1 LTEAGLKES
10 AMSIQGQTQGQAR
23 APVLVSARTDD
34 LPAKHKFSY
43 WNEVICRTV
52 VDLDCRPIAQPHFEA
67 SISGFDAPG
76 LGVYHIHTQPHLV
89 YREAAEIS
97 RLDSDALVINFVT
110 AGSLYSEQ
118 DGRAVLLQAG
128 DGAISDAARPYFL
141 RFDDPLGCVS
151 VKVNKSELRQRVA
164 GIERITAQSL
174 AQGSTLNPLVFGY
187 MGNLLRHVPTME
199 GTAALRAVDI
209 FKELL
214 AASLSEMLRGSPVPM
229 SEYRAVSLLRVKA
242 FVDRH
247 LGNPELNPAFIAQGL
262 KLSTR
267 YINRLFEAEKSS
279 LVRHIWQRRLE
290 RCAATLRDGAF
301 AHLSISVIAMQ
312 HGFNDLSH
320 FSRTFRVKYGLSP
333 RDFRAAELG
342 RHAS

>member
-1 LTEAGLKES
+1 
-10 AMSIQGQTQGQAR
+10 MSIEGQPQAP
-23 APVLVSARTDD
+23 ALVSARTDG
-34 LPAKHKFSY
+34 LPEREKFSY
-43 WNEVICRTV
+43 WNDVICRTV
-52 VDLDCRPIAQPHFEA
+52 VDLECRPVAQPRFEA
-67 SISGFDAPG
+67 SIVGFDAPG

-97 RLDSDALVINFVT
+97 RLDNDALIINFVT

-118 DGRAVLLQAG
+118 DGRAVVLKPG

-151 VKVNKSELRQRVA
+151 VKVSKSELRHRVA

-174 AQGSTLNPLVFGY
+174 AKGSTLNPMVFGY
-187 MGNLLRHVPTME
+187 MGGLLQHVPTME
-199 GTAALRAVDI
+199 GEAALRATEI

-214 AASLSEMLRGSPVPM
+214 SASLSEMLRGSPVPM

-247 LGNPELNPAFIAQGL
+247 LCNPALNPTFVTQGL
-262 KLSTR
+262 KLSAR
-267 YINRLFEAEKSS
+267 YINKLFEAEKSS
-279 LVRHIWQRRLE
+279 LGRHIWQRRLE
-290 RCAATLRDGAF
+290 SCAAKLRDAGF
-301 AHLSISVIAMQ
+301 VHVSVSAVALE

-320 FSRTFRVKYGLSP
+320 FSRSFRSKYGLSP
-333 RDFRAAELG
+333 REFRA
-342 RHAS
+342 RPMSMRASASMAAPTTSNN